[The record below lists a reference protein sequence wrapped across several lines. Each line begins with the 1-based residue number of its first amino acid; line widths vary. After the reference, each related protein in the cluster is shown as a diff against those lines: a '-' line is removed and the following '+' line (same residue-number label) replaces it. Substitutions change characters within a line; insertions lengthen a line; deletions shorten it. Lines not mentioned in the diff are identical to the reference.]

1 MDIKIRIQNQNNL
14 PDLEARFSKLEFI
27 VQPVFEYQAI
37 EFATAS
43 ANIEEFEMPNCYLET
58 KFVKTEH
65 EELDGLVTFNTDTLS
80 IDSNSRFGFDRR
92 RYFTNFNFYQTGEN
106 DIVNDL
112 DDSGR
117 FENIVLTSYSTTGG
131 ILKNPFYGPGY
142 ELGKVFPNKINL
154 KITGLGSS
162 NDSFK
167 GFLNN
172 KNYKYS
178 FIHDVV
184 QQRLEPQSVEAFVN
198 ETEQDVKFYLLED
211 YDDNSDFVLDN
222 HTPLIKNLEPDVDRD
237 NYLFNFLDKIND
249 YNNEVL
255 FVRIQKTYGDGIN
268 QNFWIYP
275 DAEGEVKYC
284 DTQVKIDK
292 DYTFQAFIYV
302 LMEQKLYEIPLGG
315 QVVAKVLQPPHPR
328 PQVEFKNIKNKKNQI
343 KIMMNLSSNKYKSLE
358 YKGVNPDEEQT
369 FLNNYSKY
377 DPNELRD
384 SYYQYETETGK
395 YEIFKMERQPTSYYD
410 IGTNAD
416 LKEVQSNSSTLLTIV
431 DSIKPFKDYY
441 YMIRSFNHYGY
452 YSNPSPIYKVH
463 MTKDANDTFLHVETV
478 DFFVSDQNKYMLE
491 KTMAKLLQVV
501 PSSYQTTFE
510 NQDDDFDGYSG
521 ETSSSLLPDL
531 GIVDKKI
538 WDSDTKFKLRLV
550 SRKTGKKID
559 INLNFKLTKQI
570 TQNNQ

>member
-1 MDIKIRIQNQNNL
+1 VDIKIKIEKENNL
-14 PDLEARFSKLEFI
+14 DDLEASFSNLEFVI
-27 VQPVFEYQAI
+27 QPVFEYQAI
-37 EFATAS
+37 EFE
-43 ANIEEFEMPNCYLET
+43 NYNNNREEFQMPNCYLET
-58 KFVKTEH
+58 KFITSEH
-65 EELDGLVTFNTDTLS
+65 EELEGLVTFDTDTLS
-80 IDSNSRFGFDRR
+80 IGSNSVFGFDRR
-92 RYFTNFNFYQTGEN
+92 RYFTNFSFYQNGEN

-112 DDSGR
+112 SEPDR
-117 FENIVLTSYSTTGG
+117 FENIVLTSYSTTNGN
-131 ILKNPFYGPGY
+131 LKNPFYGPGY

-154 KITGLGSS
+154 KITGLGS
-162 NDSFK
+162 NTNSFK
-167 GFLNN
+167 TFLNN

-184 QQRLEPQSVEAFVN
+184 QQRLAPQSTEVFVN
-198 ETEQDVKFYLLED
+198 EIEQAVSFYFLGE
-211 YDDNSDFVLDN
+211 YEGNSDFVMNN
-222 HTPLIKNLEPDVDRD
+222 HTPLIKNPEPDVDRED
-237 NYLFNFLDKIND
+237 YLKNFLEKIYD
-249 YNNEVL
+249 YDNEVL
-255 FVRIQKTYGDGIN
+255 FVRIQKTYNNGTN

-275 DAEGEVKYC
+275 DSEGEVKYC

-302 LMEQKLYEIPLGG
+302 LMEQNLYEIPLGE
-315 QVVAKVLQPPHPR
+315 QVVAKILQPPHPR
-328 PQVEFKNIKNKKNQI
+328 PQVEFKNVKNKKNQI

-358 YKGVNPDEEQT
+358 YKGISADEEQT

-410 IGTNAD
+410 IGNNAE
-416 LKEVQSNSSTLLTIV
+416 LKEVRSNNSTLLTIT

-463 MTKDANDTFLHVETV
+463 LTKDANDTFLHVEAV
-478 DFFVSDQNKYMLE
+478 GFFVSDQNKYMLE

-510 NQDDDFDGYSG
+510 NQDDDLDGYSG
-521 ETSSSLLPDL
+521 ETNPNSLPDL

-538 WDSDTKFKLRLV
+538 WDTDTKFKLRLV
-550 SRKTGKKID
+550 SRKTGKKLD

>member
-1 MDIKIRIQNQNNL
+1 VDIKIKIEKENNL
-14 PDLEARFSKLEFI
+14 SDLKASFSNLEFVI
-27 VQPVFEYQAI
+27 QPVFEYQAI
-37 EFATAS
+37 EFE
-43 ANIEEFEMPNCYLET
+43 NYNNNREEFQMPNCYLET
-58 KFVKTEH
+58 KFITSEH
-65 EELDGLVTFNTDTLS
+65 EELEGLVTFDTDTLS
-80 IDSNSRFGFDRR
+80 IGSNSVFGFDRR
-92 RYFTNFNFYQTGEN
+92 RYFTNFSFYQNGEN

-112 DDSGR
+112 SEPDR
-117 FENIVLTSYSTTGG
+117 FENIVLTSYSTTNGN
-131 ILKNPFYGPGY
+131 LKNPFYGPGY

-154 KITGLGSS
+154 KITGLGS
-162 NDSFK
+162 NTNSFK
-167 GFLNN
+167 TFLNN

-184 QQRLEPQSVEAFVN
+184 QQRLAPQSTEVFVN
-198 ETEQDVKFYLLED
+198 EIEQAVSFYFLED
-211 YDDNSDFVLDN
+211 YEDNSDFVMNN

-237 NYLFNFLDKIND
+237 NYLISFLDKIYD
-249 YNNEVL
+249 YDNEVL
-255 FVRIQKTYGDGIN
+255 FVRIQKTYNNGTN

-275 DAEGEVKYC
+275 DSEGEVKYC

-302 LMEQKLYEIPLGG
+302 LMEQKLYEIPLGE
-315 QVVAKVLQPPHPR
+315 QVVAKILQPPHPR
-328 PQVEFKNIKNKKNQI
+328 PQVEFKNVKNKKNQI

-358 YKGVNPDEEQT
+358 YKGISADEEQT

-410 IGTNAD
+410 IGNNAE
-416 LKEVQSNSSTLLTIV
+416 LKEVRSNNSTLLTIT

-463 MTKDANDTFLHVETV
+463 LTKDANDTFLHVEAV
-478 DFFVSDQNKYMLE
+478 GFFVSDQNKYMLE

-510 NQDDDFDGYSG
+510 NQDDDLDGYSG
-521 ETSSSLLPDL
+521 ETNPNSLPDL

-538 WDSDTKFKLRLV
+538 WDTDTKFKLRLV
-550 SRKTGKKID
+550 SRKTGKKLD

>member
-1 MDIKIRIQNQNNL
+1 VDIKIKIEKENNL
-14 PDLEARFSKLEFI
+14 DDLEASFSNLEFVI
-27 VQPVFEYQAI
+27 QPVFEYQAI
-37 EFATAS
+37 EFE
-43 ANIEEFEMPNCYLET
+43 NYNNNREEFQMPNCYLET
-58 KFVKTEH
+58 KFITSEH
-65 EELDGLVTFNTDTLS
+65 EELEGLVTFDTDTLS
-80 IDSNSRFGFDRR
+80 IGSNSVFGFDRR
-92 RYFTNFNFYQTGEN
+92 RYFTNFSFYQNGEN

-112 DDSGR
+112 SEPDR
-117 FENIVLTSYSTTGG
+117 FENIVLTSYSTTNGN
-131 ILKNPFYGPGY
+131 LKNPFYGPGY

-154 KITGLGSS
+154 KITGLGS
-162 NDSFK
+162 NTNSFK
-167 GFLNN
+167 TFLNN

-184 QQRLEPQSVEAFVN
+184 QQRLAPQSTEVFVN
-198 ETEQDVKFYLLED
+198 EIEQAVSFYFLGE
-211 YDDNSDFVLDN
+211 YEGNSDFVMNN
-222 HTPLIKNLEPDVDRD
+222 HTPLIKNPEPDVDRGD
-237 NYLFNFLDKIND
+237 YLKNFLEKIYD
-249 YNNEVL
+249 YDNEVL
-255 FVRIQKTYGDGIN
+255 FVRIQKTYNNGTN

-275 DAEGEVKYC
+275 DSEGEVKYC

-302 LMEQKLYEIPLGG
+302 LMEQNLYEIPLGE
-315 QVVAKVLQPPHPR
+315 QVVAKILQPPHPR
-328 PQVEFKNIKNKKNQI
+328 PQVEFKNVKNKKNQI

-358 YKGVNPDEEQT
+358 YKGISADEEQT

-410 IGTNAD
+410 IGNNAE
-416 LKEVQSNSSTLLTIV
+416 LKEVRSNNSTLLTIT

-463 MTKDANDTFLHVETV
+463 LTKDANDTFLHVEAV
-478 DFFVSDQNKYMLE
+478 GFFVSDQNKYMLE

-510 NQDDDFDGYSG
+510 NQDDDLDGYSG
-521 ETSSSLLPDL
+521 ETNPNSLPDL

-538 WDSDTKFKLRLV
+538 WDTDTKFKLRLV
-550 SRKTGKKID
+550 SRKTGKKLD

>member
-1 MDIKIRIQNQNNL
+1 MDIKIKIEKENNL
-14 PDLEARFSKLEFI
+14 DDLEASFSNLEFVI
-27 VQPVFEYQAI
+27 QPVFEYQAI
-37 EFATAS
+37 EFE
-43 ANIEEFEMPNCYLET
+43 NYNNNREEFQMPNCYLET
-58 KFVKTEH
+58 KFITSEH
-65 EELDGLVTFNTDTLS
+65 EELEGLVTFDTDTLS
-80 IDSNSRFGFDRR
+80 IGSNSVFGFDRR
-92 RYFTNFNFYQTGEN
+92 RYFTNFSFYQNGEN

-112 DDSGR
+112 SEPDR
-117 FENIVLTSYSTTGG
+117 FENIVLTSYSTTNGN
-131 ILKNPFYGPGY
+131 LKNPFYGPGY

-154 KITGLGSS
+154 KITGLGS
-162 NDSFK
+162 NTNSFK
-167 GFLNN
+167 TFLNN

-184 QQRLEPQSVEAFVN
+184 QQRLAPQSTEVFVN
-198 ETEQDVKFYLLED
+198 EIEQAVSFYFLGE
-211 YDDNSDFVLDN
+211 YEGNSDFVMNN
-222 HTPLIKNLEPDVDRD
+222 HTPLIKNPEPDVDRED
-237 NYLFNFLDKIND
+237 YLKNFLEKIYD
-249 YNNEVL
+249 YDNEVL
-255 FVRIQKTYGDGIN
+255 FVRIQKTYNNGTN

-275 DAEGEVKYC
+275 DSEGEVKYC

-302 LMEQKLYEIPLGG
+302 LMEQNLYEIPLGE
-315 QVVAKVLQPPHPR
+315 QVVAKILQPPHPR
-328 PQVEFKNIKNKKNQI
+328 PQVEFKNVKNKKNQI

-358 YKGVNPDEEQT
+358 YKGISADEEQT

-410 IGTNAD
+410 IGNNAE
-416 LKEVQSNSSTLLTIV
+416 LKEVRSNNSTLLTIT

-463 MTKDANDTFLHVETV
+463 LTKDANDTFLHVEAV
-478 DFFVSDQNKYMLE
+478 GFFVSDQNKYMLE

-510 NQDDDFDGYSG
+510 NQDDDLDGYSG
-521 ETSSSLLPDL
+521 ETNPNSLPDL

-538 WDSDTKFKLRLV
+538 WDTDTKFKLRLV
-550 SRKTGKKID
+550 SRKTGKKLD

>member
-1 MDIKIRIQNQNNL
+1 MDIKIKIEKENNL
-14 PDLEARFSKLEFI
+14 DDLEASFSNLEFVI
-27 VQPVFEYQAI
+27 QPVFEYQAI
-37 EFATAS
+37 EFE
-43 ANIEEFEMPNCYLET
+43 NYNNNREEFQMPNCYLET
-58 KFVKTEH
+58 KFITSEH
-65 EELDGLVTFNTDTLS
+65 EELEGLVTFDTDTLS
-80 IDSNSRFGFDRR
+80 IGSNSVFGFDRR
-92 RYFTNFNFYQTGEN
+92 RYFTNFSFYQNGEN

-112 DDSGR
+112 SEPDR
-117 FENIVLTSYSTTGG
+117 FENIVLTSYSTTNGN
-131 ILKNPFYGPGY
+131 LKNPFYGPGY

-154 KITGLGSS
+154 KITGLGS
-162 NDSFK
+162 NTNSFK
-167 GFLNN
+167 TFLNN

-184 QQRLEPQSVEAFVN
+184 QQRLAPQSTEVFVN
-198 ETEQDVKFYLLED
+198 EIEQAVSFYFLKD
-211 YDDNSDFVLDN
+211 YEGNGDFVMNN
-222 HTPLIKNLEPDVDRD
+222 HTPLIKNPEPDVDRGD
-237 NYLFNFLDKIND
+237 YLKNFLEKIYD
-249 YNNEVL
+249 YDNEVL
-255 FVRIQKTYGDGIN
+255 FVRIQKTYNNGTN

-275 DAEGEVKYC
+275 DSEGEVKYC

-302 LMEQKLYEIPLGG
+302 LMEQNLYEIPLGE
-315 QVVAKVLQPPHPR
+315 QVVAKILQPPHPR
-328 PQVEFKNIKNKKNQI
+328 PQVEFKNVKNKKNQI

-358 YKGVNPDEEQT
+358 YKGISADEEQT

-410 IGTNAD
+410 IGNNAE
-416 LKEVQSNSSTLLTIV
+416 LKEVRSNNSTLLTIT

-463 MTKDANDTFLHVETV
+463 LTKDANDTFLHVEAV
-478 DFFVSDQNKYMLE
+478 GFFVSDQNKYMLE

-510 NQDDDFDGYSG
+510 NQDDDLDGYSG
-521 ETSSSLLPDL
+521 ETNPNSLPDL

-538 WDSDTKFKLRLV
+538 WDTDTKFKLRLV
-550 SRKTGKKID
+550 SRKTGKKLD

>member
-1 MDIKIRIQNQNNL
+1 MDIKIKIEKENNL
-14 PDLEARFSKLEFI
+14 SDLKASFSNLEFVI
-27 VQPVFEYQAI
+27 QPVFEYQAI
-37 EFATAS
+37 EFE
-43 ANIEEFEMPNCYLET
+43 NYNNNREEFQMPNCYLET
-58 KFVKTEH
+58 KFITSEH
-65 EELDGLVTFNTDTLS
+65 EELEGLVTFDTDTLS
-80 IDSNSRFGFDRR
+80 IGSNSVFGFDRR
-92 RYFTNFNFYQTGEN
+92 RYFTNFSFYQNGEN

-112 DDSGR
+112 SEPDR
-117 FENIVLTSYSTTGG
+117 FENIVLTSYSTTNGN
-131 ILKNPFYGPGY
+131 LKNPFYGPGY

-154 KITGLGSS
+154 KITGLGS
-162 NDSFK
+162 NTNSFK
-167 GFLNN
+167 TFLNN

-184 QQRLEPQSVEAFVN
+184 QQRLAPQSTEVFVN
-198 ETEQDVKFYLLED
+198 EIEQAVSFYFLED
-211 YDDNSDFVLDN
+211 YEDNSDFVMNN

-237 NYLFNFLDKIND
+237 NYLISFLDKIYD
-249 YNNEVL
+249 YDNEVL
-255 FVRIQKTYGDGIN
+255 FVRIQKTYNNGTN

-275 DAEGEVKYC
+275 DSEGEVKYC

-302 LMEQKLYEIPLGG
+302 LMEQKLYEIPLGE
-315 QVVAKVLQPPHPR
+315 QVVAKILQPPHPR
-328 PQVEFKNIKNKKNQI
+328 PQVEFKNVKNKKNQI

-358 YKGVNPDEEQT
+358 YKGISADEEQT

-410 IGTNAD
+410 IGNNAE
-416 LKEVQSNSSTLLTIV
+416 LKEVRSNNSTLLTIT

-463 MTKDANDTFLHVETV
+463 LTKDANDTFLHVEAV
-478 DFFVSDQNKYMLE
+478 GFFVSDQNKYMLE

-510 NQDDDFDGYSG
+510 NQDDDLDGYSG
-521 ETSSSLLPDL
+521 ETNPNSLPDL

-538 WDSDTKFKLRLV
+538 WDTDTKFKLRLV
-550 SRKTGKKID
+550 SRKTGKKLD